1 MTDSQLEEFRYDVAH
16 ALLKEMSKGARF
28 QMALDK
34 MLDLLEHKTEQELCE
49 MAPSTVVKQKKP
61 KDKSRMKQGF

>member
-1 MTDSQLEEFRYDVAH
+1 MTDSQLEEFKYDVAH

-34 MLDLLEHKTEQELCE
+34 MLDLLEHKTEQELCD
-49 MAPSTVVKQKKP
+49 MAPSTVVIQKKP
-61 KDKSRMKQGF
+61 KDKSKAKGF

>member
-16 ALLKEMSKGARF
+16 ALLKEMSKGAQF

-34 MLDLLEHKTEQELCE
+34 MLDLIQDKTEQELCE
-49 MAPSTVVKQKKP
+49 MAPSVVVKQKRP
-61 KDKSRMKQGF
+61 KNKSKANGF

>member
-1 MTDSQLEEFRYDVAH
+1 MTDSQLEEFKYDVAH

-34 MLDLLEHKTEQELCE
+34 MLDLLEHKTEQELCD
-49 MAPSTVVKQKKP
+49 MAPSVVVKQKKP
-61 KDKSRMKQGF
+61 KDKSKAKGF